1 LAVTVNR
8 KLVSASGGQASAM
21 RGVGVKLHTSLKYKS
36 LWQSSIHSFLPCL
49 FFLCII
55 IFGYPE
61 SIMPRALVIKQ
72 IEGKP
77 GKVYYPYAPHFNSS
91 GFPTFEIKQTNN
103 YLPASPSTQS
113 QIPPQALATSQ
124 SKYAPA
130 PSTTATTSY
139 ANTSTLA
146 SPSPSP
152 SSPTAAAWSP
162 PRAPQPLRPG
172 KANA

>member
-1 LAVTVNR
+1 V
-8 KLVSASGGQASAM
+8 VSASGGQASAM
-21 RGVGVKLHTSLKYKS
+21 WGVRVKLIRHSNIKPLAV
-36 LWQSSIHSFLPCL
+36 QHSFISTMPIFL

-61 SIMPRALVIKQ
+61 FIMPRALVIKQ

-91 GFPTFEIKQTNN
+91 GSPTFEIKQTNN

-130 PSTTATTSY
+130 PSTTATTSS
-139 ANTSTLA
+139 ANTSTPA

-162 PRAPQPLRPG
+162 PRAPQPLPPG
-172 KANA
+172 KANG